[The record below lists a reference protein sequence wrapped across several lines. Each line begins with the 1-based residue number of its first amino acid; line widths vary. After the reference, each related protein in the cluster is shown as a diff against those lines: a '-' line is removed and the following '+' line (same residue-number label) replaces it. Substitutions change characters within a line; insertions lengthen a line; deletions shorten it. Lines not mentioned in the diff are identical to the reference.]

1 MKIILSIHTYIHKM
15 SDLDYFVEQNQIY
28 CPSVD
33 IAEAKGYALDNL
45 LNNSLD
51 GDFGLCASATKRSKT
66 DSAADANLGY
76 VPGSMSAPHGMM
88 MMGSTVTPSM
98 NILKSE
104 GAGTLYDEAAIE
116 AAAEIA
122 MLASINTEKKYA
134 DQLVKAILTDNLP
147 LLNAAA
153 ISIIS
158 SSNQQVIGSGGRMS
172 LPPNRMAQNRL

>member
-1 MKIILSIHTYIHKM
+1 M
-15 SDLDYFVEQNQIY
+15 SDLDYFVEHNQIY

-33 IAEAKGYALDNL
+33 NTEMKGDALDSL

-51 GDFGLCASATKRSKT
+51 GDFGLCISATKRSKT
-66 DSAADANLGY
+66 DSSAEAHIGNL
-76 VPGSMSAPHGMM
+76 PGSMSAPHGMM
-88 MMGSTVTPSM
+88 MSSSVTPSM

-104 GAGTLYDEAAIE
+104 GVGTLYDEAAIE

-158 SSNQQVIGSGGRMS
+158 SSNQQVIGAGVRLS
-172 LPPNRMAQNRL
+172 LPPSRMLHNRL